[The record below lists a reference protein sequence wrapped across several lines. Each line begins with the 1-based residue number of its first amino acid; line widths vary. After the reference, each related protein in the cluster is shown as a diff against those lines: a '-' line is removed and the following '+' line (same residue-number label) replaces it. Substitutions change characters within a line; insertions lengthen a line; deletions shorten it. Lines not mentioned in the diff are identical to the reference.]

1 MLLIISI
8 TFAFK
13 CSPSSIIMIVSVSF
27 TASFILSF
35 RVSELPLVS
44 SFNSLANFLIS
55 PTLDIPFSAVIKTPL
70 PP

>member
-1 MLLIISI
+1 M
-8 TFAFK
+8 
-13 CSPSSIIMIVSVSF
+13 MVSVSF

-44 SFNSLANFLIS
+44 SFSSFANFLIS

-70 PP
+70 PL